1 MRSKCPELNSRAVR
15 GGLDDAA
22 VECGSRGAVGGAVG
36 AAARVG
42 VSVAV
47 SVLRAIPQ
55 CG

>member
-1 MRSKCPELNSRAVR
+1 MRSKCPELSSRAAR

-22 VECGSRGAVGGAVG
+22 VECGSRGAVG
-36 AAARVG
+36 AATRVG

-47 SVLRAIPQ
+47 SILRAIPQ